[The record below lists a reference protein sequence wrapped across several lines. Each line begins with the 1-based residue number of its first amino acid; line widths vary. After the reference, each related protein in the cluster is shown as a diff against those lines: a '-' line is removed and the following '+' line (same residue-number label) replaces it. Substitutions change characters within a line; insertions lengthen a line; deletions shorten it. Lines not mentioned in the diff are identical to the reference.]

1 MLSVFLNV
9 QEGSRYV
16 QEAHGHN
23 FALCLVPLCSTI
35 SIPPCRWMAT
45 LHLVLEVFSFLL
57 QLGVPSVQT
66 FSLSAIQTHLYHH
79 HPYSFL
85 HSFSRYGPS
94 THYVL
99 GIGLA

>member
-1 MLSVFLNV
+1 MLSTFLNV

-16 QEAHGHN
+16 HEAHGLN

-45 LHLVLEVFSFLL
+45 LHLVLAVLSFLL

-66 FSLSAIQTHLYHH
+66 FSPSAIQTYLCHH
-79 HPYSFL
+79 HAYTFL

-94 THYVL
+94 THYVP
-99 GIGLA
+99 GTGLA